1 MIALSHSFSGK
12 PRQASMAAYRQLL
25 AENHV
30 EEILQDVKQNKTLD
44 RKKELPVW
52 LPLAA
57 SFKNGTRKAEDAVP
71 SGLFFLDIDEKGLTE
86 ALWNKVREERLIQE
100 FRIVYFAES
109 AGGGTHIWAWR
120 TPGLSIEE
128 NIQRLASRLGVSY
141 DSHVT
146 DLARCCFMVSEQ
158 YVRLLDPVVFEPL
171 TEEQRQLYSASRMIA
186 QKEEDLNAL
195 AQNALVQNA
204 LVQNELVQNAL
215 VQTTPTPPNLGG
227 EEDTPAAE
235 SAPTVVMVSPPE
247 LGGARGGLNNSH
259 SCTYKDIPYSQ
270 IVQALLWKLG
280 YGDAPAEGERNT
292 ALYTMSRYLRFI
304 CDFDEQKLFAIIPH
318 WGLPEHEV
326 ISTIKSAVAS
336 VRPTDM
342 PSQMKE
348 VLSSLGAAMEVETEK
363 AEDSPIP
370 TVGNE
375 LPGILQDLADH
386 APGEFKEATLIAAMP
401 MLGTLATGIR
411 ARYNDGKINSASF
424 IVDIEA
430 PQATGKSFVD
440 DEFALLMDPIIKQDE
455 VEWQKEIAYSLA
467 KKDGQ
472 DVENPC
478 SQIRILEP
486 NIGVSAFLERALYAK
501 GKHLFTYAPEIETV
515 LKNNKGGAWTE
526 KNDLFRLAYDNKPWG
541 QHRIS
546 KDSFSGKVTLYYNMV
561 MCGTPNKCRAFFAD
575 AESGLVS
582 RVTPVVLPDMVGA
595 KMPKFKPWTKDEEER
610 VKRQCLCLMDEEGEV
625 DLPLINKAL
634 EEWDEEKR
642 QEYLQTLRYSLDVLR
657 RRAALNGFR
666 AGIIAYLLEGRQETE
681 RAIKFARWYAER
693 CLHYQLQLYGD
704 KIDAL
709 HNGPSP
715 QASKGNVRYLDA
727 LPREFTKEDLVTLRL
742 ANNESPVVKTI
753 TWRWVKEGKIEKID
767 TNLWRKIG

>member
-1 MIALSHSFSGK
+1 MISVANSFSGK

-30 EEILQDVKQNKTLD
+30 EEILQDVKQNKNLD

-52 LPLAA
+52 LPLAEC
-57 SFKNGTRKAEDAVP
+57 FNNGTRKAEDAVP

-86 ALWNKVREERLIQE
+86 QLWQKVQDENLIEE

-120 TPGLSIEE
+120 TPGISIEE
-128 NIQRLASRLGVSY
+128 DIQKLASRLGVSY

-158 YVRLLDPVVFEPL
+158 YVKLLDPVVFEASPNPL
-171 TEEQRQLYSASRMIA
+171 
-186 QKEEDLNAL
+186 QKEGANKEADLPLLLEGA
-195 AQNALVQNA
+195 
-204 LVQNELVQNAL
+204 
-215 VQTTPTPPNLGG
+215 GG
-227 EEDTPAAE
+227 G
-235 SAPTVVMVSPPE
+235 S
-247 LGGARGGLNNSH
+247 
-259 SCTYKDIPYSQ
+259 YKDIPYEN

-280 YGDAPAEGERNT
+280 YGDAPAEGERNM
-292 ALYTMSRYLRFI
+292 ALYTMSRYMRFI
-304 CDFDEQKLFAIIPH
+304 CDFDEQKLFVVLPH
-318 WGLPEHEV
+318 WGLSDHEAF
-326 ISTIKSAVAS
+326 STIKSAVGS
-336 VRPTDM
+336 TRPAGI
-342 PSQMKE
+342 PSQMNE
-348 VLSSLGAAMEVETEK
+348 VLSTLGAAIEAGTETTD
-363 AEDSPIP
+363 DSLITP
-370 TVGNE
+370 VDAE
-375 LPGILQDLADH
+375 LPGILQDLSDH
-386 APGEFKEATLIAAMP
+386 APEEFREATLMAAMP

-411 ARYNDGKINSASF
+411 AKYRDGKLNSASF

-440 DEFALLMDPIIKQDE
+440 SEFELLMDPIIKQDE

-478 SQIRILEP
+478 SQIRIIEP

-526 KNDLFRLAYDNKPWG
+526 KNDLFRLVYDNKPWG

-595 KMPKFKPWTKDEEER
+595 KMPQFKAWSQEDEEK

-625 DLPLINKAL
+625 DLPLINKAI
-634 EEWDEEKR
+634 EEWDEGKR
-642 QEYLQTLRYSLDVLR
+642 QEYLQTLRYSLDVFR

-681 RAIKFARWYAER
+681 RAIKFAIWYAER
-693 CLHYQLQLYGD
+693 CLHYQLQIYGD

-709 HNGPSP
+709 HNGTLST
-715 QASKGNVRYLDA
+715 QASKGNIRYLDA
-727 LPREFTKEDLVTLRL
+727 LPKEFTKEDLVNLRL

-753 TWRWVKEGKIEKID
+753 IYRWVKENLIVKIN
-767 TNLWRKIG
+767 TNLWQKIQ

>member
-1 MIALSHSFSGK
+1 MISVAKSFSGK
-12 PRQASMAAYRQLL
+12 PRKASMAAYRQLL

-30 EEILQDVKQNKTLD
+30 EDILQDVKQNKNLE

-57 SFKNGTRKAEDAVP
+57 CFNNGTRKAADAVP

-86 ALWNKVREERLIQE
+86 QLWQKVQDENLIEE

-120 TPGLSIEE
+120 TPGLSIEDD
-128 NIQRLASRLGVSY
+128 IQKLASRLGVSY

-158 YVRLLDPVVFEPL
+158 YVKLLNPIVFEPL
-171 TEEQRQLYSASRMIA
+171 TEEQKKLFSSPKLGEVRRG
-186 QKEEDLNAL
+186 LN
-195 AQNALVQNA
+195 
-204 LVQNELVQNAL
+204 EG
-215 VQTTPTPPNLGG
+215 TPLTEKDENGSDACSDPQPPNLGG
-227 EEDTPAAE
+227 
-235 SAPTVVMVSPPE
+235 
-247 LGGARGGLNNSH
+247 L
-259 SCTYKDIPYSQ
+259 TYKGISYNR
-270 IVQALLWKLG
+270 IVQALLWMLG

-292 ALYTMSRYLRFI
+292 ALFRITRYLRFI
-304 CDFDEQKLFAIIPH
+304 CDFDEQKLFAILPH
-318 WGLPEHEV
+318 WGLSDHEV
-326 ISTIKSAVAS
+326 ISTIKSAVGS

-342 PSQMKE
+342 PSKMKE
-348 VLSSLGAAMEVETEK
+348 MLTQLGAALESSVED
-363 AEDSPIP
+363 AEAMLVTP
-370 TVGNE
+370 VENE

-386 APGEFKEATLIAAMP
+386 APEEFKEATLMAAMP

-411 ARYNDGKINSASF
+411 ARYRDGKLNAPSF

-440 DEFALLMDPIIKQDE
+440 NEFELLMDPIIKQDE
-455 VEWQKEIAYSLA
+455 VEWQKEIEYSLA

-472 DVENPC
+472 EVDNPC
-478 SQIRILEP
+478 AQIRIIEP

-582 RVTPVVLPDMVGA
+582 RVTPVILPDMVGA
-595 KMPKFKPWTKDEEER
+595 KMPKFEAWSQEDEEK
-610 VKRQCLCLMDEEGEV
+610 VKRQCLCLMDEDGEV
-625 DLPLINKAL
+625 DLPLINKAI
-634 EEWDEEKR
+634 EEWDEGKR
-642 QEYLQTLRYSLDVLR
+642 QEYLQTLYYPIDVFR

-681 RAIKFARWYAER
+681 RAIKFALWFAER
-693 CLHYQLQLYGD
+693 CFHYQLEIYGE
-704 KIDAL
+704 KIDTLHKNAL
-709 HNGPSP
+709 SL
-715 QASKGNVRYLDA
+715 QTSKSNLHYLDA
-727 LPREFTKEDLVTLRL
+727 LPKEFTKEDLVNMRL

-753 TWRWVKEGKIEKID
+753 ICRWVKEGLIAKIG
-767 TNLWRKIG
+767 TNLWQKIQ

>member
-1 MIALSHSFSGK
+1 MANSFSGK
-12 PRQASMAAYRQLL
+12 PRKASMAAYRQLL
-25 AENHV
+25 AKNHV
-30 EEILQDVKQNKTLD
+30 EEILTDVKQNNNLD

-52 LPLAA
+52 LPLAEC
-57 SFKNGTRKAEDAVP
+57 FNNGTRKAEDAEA
-71 SGLFFLDIDEKGLTE
+71 SGLYFLDIDEKGLTD
-86 ALWNKVREERLIQE
+86 ALWKKVREENLIE
-100 FRIVYFAES
+100 AFRIVYFAES

-128 NIQRLASRLGVSY
+128 DIQILASRLGVSY

-158 YVRLLDPVVFEPL
+158 YVKLLDPIVFEPL
-171 TEEQRQLYSASRMIA
+171 TEEQKKLYA
-186 QKEEDLNAL
+186 QPVVAKVAQTSVNEECSMVN
-195 AQNALVQNA
+195 
-204 LVQNELVQNAL
+204 
-215 VQTTPTPPNLGG
+215 G
-227 EEDTPAAE
+227 EC
-235 SAPTVVMVSPPE
+235 SM
-247 LGGARGGLNNSH
+247 
-259 SCTYKDIPYSQ
+259 TYKGIAYEK
-270 IVQALLWKLG
+270 IVQSLLWKLG
-280 YGDAPAEGERNT
+280 YGDAPAEGERNM

-304 CDFDEQKLFAIIPH
+304 CDFNEQKLFQILPH
-318 WGLPEHEV
+318 WGLSDHEV
-326 ISTIKSAVAS
+326 LSTIKSAVGS
-336 VRPTDM
+336 TRPSEM

-348 VLSSLGAAMEVETEK
+348 VLASLGAAQETSSESVDDAIVTPVE
-363 AEDSPIP
+363 
-370 TVGNE
+370 NE
-375 LPGILQDLADH
+375 LPDLLQDLSDH
-386 APGEFKEATLIAAMP
+386 APEEFKEATLIAAMP

-411 ARYNDGKINSASF
+411 AKYRDGKLNSPSF

-440 DEFALLMDPIIKQDE
+440 NEFELLMDPIIKQDE

-467 KKDGQ
+467 KKNGEE
-472 DVENPC
+472 VENPC

-595 KMPKFKPWTKDEEER
+595 KMPKFKVWTKDEEEK
-610 VKRQCLCLMDEEGEV
+610 VKRMCLCLMDEEGEV
-625 DLPLINKAL
+625 ELPLINKAI
-634 EEWDEEKR
+634 EDWDEGKR

-666 AGIIAYLLEGRQETE
+666 AGIIAYLLEGHKETE
-681 RAIKFARWYAER
+681 RAIKFALWYAER
-693 CLHYQLQLYGD
+693 CLHYQLQIYGD

-709 HNGPSP
+709 HNGTLSI
-715 QASKGNVRYLDA
+715 QASKGNIRYLDA
-727 LPREFTKEDLVTLRL
+727 LPKEFTKEDFVNLRL
-742 ANNESPVVKTI
+742 GNGESPVVKTI
-753 TWRWVKEGKIEKID
+753 IYRWVKEGKIKKTD
-767 TNLWRKIG
+767 TNLWQKC

>member
-1 MIALSHSFSGK
+1 MVCISNSFSGK

-30 EEILQDVKQNKTLD
+30 EEILKDVKQNKNLD

-52 LPLAA
+52 LPLAEC
-57 SFKNGTRKAEDAVP
+57 FTNGVRKAEDAVA
-71 SGLFFLDIDEKGLTE
+71 SGLYFLDIDEKGLTE
-86 ALWNKVREERLIQE
+86 TLWNKVREENLIEE

-128 NIQRLASRLGVSY
+128 DIQKLASRLGVSY

-158 YVRLLDPVVFEPL
+158 YVKLLDPVVFEPL
-171 TEEQRQLYSASRMIA
+171 TEEQKNFYA
-186 QKEEDLNAL
+186 QPIINKVEPTEELSTLN
-195 AQNALVQNA
+195 
-204 LVQNELVQNAL
+204 
-215 VQTTPTPPNLGG
+215 
-227 EEDTPAAE
+227 
-235 SAPTVVMVSPPE
+235 SP
-247 LGGARGGLNNSH
+247 LST
-259 SCTYKDIPYSQ
+259 SYKGIPYEK

-304 CDFDEQKLFAIIPH
+304 CDFDEQKLFAILPH
-318 WGLPEHEV
+318 WGLSDHEV
-326 ISTIKSAVAS
+326 LSTIKSAVSS

-348 VLSSLGAAMEVETEK
+348 VLSSLGAAQEASAESVDESLVTPVE
-363 AEDSPIP
+363 D
-370 TVGNE
+370 E
-375 LPGILQDLADH
+375 LPGILQDLSDH
-386 APGEFKEATLIAAMP
+386 APEEFKEATLIAAMP

-411 ARYNDGKINSASF
+411 ARYRDGKMNSASF

-440 DEFALLMDPIIKQDE
+440 NEFELLMDPIIKQDE

-467 KKDGQ
+467 KKNGE

-478 SQIRILEP
+478 SQIRIIEP

-595 KMPKFKPWTKDEEER
+595 KMPQFKVWTKDEEEK

-625 DLPLINKAL
+625 DLPLINKAI
-634 EEWDEEKR
+634 EEWDESKR

-681 RAIKFARWYAER
+681 RAIKFALWYAER
-693 CLHYQLQLYGD
+693 CLYYQLQIYGD

-709 HNGPSP
+709 NNKLSP
-715 QASKGNVRYLDA
+715 QASKGNIRYLDA
-727 LPREFTKEDLVTLRL
+727 LPKEFTKEDLVSLRL
-742 ANNESPVVKTI
+742 SNNESPVVKTI
-753 TWRWVKEGKIEKID
+753 IYRWVKEGKTEKIG
-767 TNLWRKIG
+767 TNLWRKIS

>member
-1 MIALSHSFSGK
+1 MIQLASSFSGK
-12 PRQASMAAYRQLL
+12 PRKASMAAYRQLL

-30 EEILQDVKQNKTLD
+30 EEILQDVKQNNNLD

-57 SFKNGTRKAEDAVP
+57 SFNNGTRKAEDAVP

-86 ALWNKVREERLIQE
+86 LLWQKVQDENLIAE

-120 TPGLSIEE
+120 TPGSTIEE
-128 NIQRLASRLGVSY
+128 DIQRLASRLGVSY

-158 YVRLLDPVVFEPL
+158 YVKLLDPSIFEPL
-171 TEEQRQLYSASRMIA
+171 TEEQKASYSSPKLGEARRGLRSSCARLLPEGR
-186 QKEEDLNAL
+186 K
-195 AQNALVQNA
+195 
-204 LVQNELVQNAL
+204 NEGISTS
-215 VQTTPTPPNLGG
+215 VQTTPPCGTPPNSGG
-227 EEDTPAAE
+227 EK
-235 SAPTVVMVSPPE
+235 V
-247 LGGARGGLNNSH
+247 
-259 SCTYKDIPYSQ
+259 TYKGIPYSN
-270 IVQALLWKLG
+270 IVQALLFKLG
-280 YGDAPAEGERNT
+280 YGDEPAEGERNM
-292 ALYTMSRYLRFI
+292 ALYTMSRYMRFI
-304 CDFDEQKLFAIIPH
+304 CDFDEQRLFAILPH
-318 WGLPEHEV
+318 WGLSDHEV
-326 ISTIKSAVAS
+326 QSTIKSAVGS
-336 VRPTDM
+336 VRPAGI
-342 PSQMKE
+342 PSMMNE
-348 VLSSLGAAMEVETEK
+348 VLSSLGAAIEAGTETVDDSLVTPVE
-363 AEDSPIP
+363 A
-370 TVGNE
+370 E
-375 LPGILQDLADH
+375 LPGILQDLSDH
-386 APGEFKEATLIAAMP
+386 APEEFREATLIAAMP

-411 ARYNDGKINSASF
+411 AKYRDGKMNSPSF

-440 DEFALLMDPIIKQDE
+440 NEFELLMDPIIKQDE

-472 DVENPC
+472 EVENPC
-478 SQIRILEP
+478 SQIRIIEP

-561 MCGTPNKCRAFFAD
+561 MCGTPNKCRAFFSD

-595 KMPKFKPWTKDEEER
+595 KMPEFKPWSQEDEEK

-625 DLPLINKAL
+625 DLPIINKAI
-634 EEWDEEKR
+634 EEWDEGKR
-642 QEYLQTLRYSLDVLR
+642 QEYLQTLRYSLDVFR

-681 RAIKFARWYAER
+681 RAIRFALWYAER
-693 CLHYQLQLYGD
+693 CLHYQLQIFGD
-704 KIDAL
+704 KLDAL
-709 HNGPSP
+709 HNGTLSTTAPKS
-715 QASKGNVRYLDA
+715 NIRYLDA
-727 LPREFTKEDLVTLRL
+727 LPKEFTKEDLVNLRL

-753 TWRWVKEGKIEKID
+753 ICRWVKEGLIVK
-767 TNLWRKIG
+767 TAANLWQKVQ

>member
-1 MIALSHSFSGK
+1 MIQLSNSYSGK
-12 PRQASMAAYRQLL
+12 PRKASMAAYRQLL

-30 EEILQDVKQNKTLD
+30 EEILQDVKQNKNLN

-57 SFKNGTRKAEDAVP
+57 SFNNGTRKAEDAVP
-71 SGLFFLDIDEKGLTE
+71 SGLYFLDIDEKGLTE
-86 ALWNKVREERLIQE
+86 QLWKKVHDENLIE
-100 FRIVYFAES
+100 AFRIVYFAES

-128 NIQRLASRLGVSY
+128 DIQRLASRLGVGY

-158 YVRLLDPVVFEPL
+158 YVKLLDTSVFE
-171 TEEQRQLYSASRMIA
+171 ASPSQADDM
-186 QKEEDLNAL
+186 D
-195 AQNALVQNA
+195 
-204 LVQNELVQNAL
+204 
-215 VQTTPTPPNLGG
+215 
-227 EEDTPAAE
+227 AE
-235 SAPTVVMVSPPE
+235 SSVSISTSPLSE
-247 LGGARGGLNNSH
+247 GLGEAFSGTFHG
-259 SCTYKDIPYSQ
+259 IPYEK
-270 IVQALLWKLG
+270 IVQAMLWKLG

-292 ALYTMSRYLRFI
+292 ALYTLSRYLRFI
-304 CDFDEQKLFAIIPH
+304 CDFDEQKLFAILPH
-318 WGLPEHEV
+318 WGLSDHEV
-326 ISTIKSAVAS
+326 LSTIKSAVGS
-336 VRPTDM
+336 VRPAGI
-342 PSQMKE
+342 PSQMQE
-348 VLSSLGAAMEVETEK
+348 VLTSLGAALKVEVEK
-363 AEDSPIP
+363 AEESIIAPVDDA
-370 TVGNE
+370 
-375 LPGILQDLADH
+375 LPGILQDLAEH
-386 APGEFKEATLIAAMP
+386 APEEFKEATLIAAMP

-411 ARYNDGKINSASF
+411 AKYRDGKMNSASF

-440 DEFALLMDPIIKQDE
+440 SEFELLMDPIIKQDE
-455 VEWQKEIAYSLA
+455 VEWQKEMAYSLA
-467 KKDGQ
+467 KKNGEEAQ
-472 DVENPC
+472 NPC
-478 SQIRILEP
+478 SQIRIIEP

-515 LKNNKGGAWTE
+515 QKNNRGGAWTE

-595 KMPKFKPWTKDEEER
+595 RMPEFKAWTKDEEER

-625 DLPLINKAL
+625 SLPLINKAIA
-634 EEWDEEKR
+634 EWDESKR

-681 RAIKFARWYAER
+681 RAIKFALWYAER
-693 CLHYQLQLYGD
+693 CLHYQLQIYGD

-709 HNGPSP
+709 HNGTLSP
-715 QASKGNVRYLDA
+715 QASKGNMRYLDA
-727 LPREFTKEDLVTLRL
+727 LPKEFTKEDLVNLRL

-753 TWRWVKEGKIEKID
+753 IYRWMKEGLIVKID
-767 TNLWRKIG
+767 TNLWQKIQS

>member
-1 MIALSHSFSGK
+1 MVCISNSFSGK

-30 EEILQDVKQNKTLD
+30 EEILTDVKQNNNLD
-44 RKKELPVW
+44 RKKSLPVW
-52 LPLAA
+52 LPLAEC
-57 SFKNGTRKAEDAVP
+57 FINGTRKAEDAQP
-71 SGLFFLDIDEKGLTE
+71 SGLYFLDIDEKGLTE
-86 ALWNKVREERLIQE
+86 QLWNKVREENLIAE

-128 NIQRLASRLGVSY
+128 DIQKLASRLGVSY

-158 YVRLLDPVVFEPL
+158 YVKLLDPIVFEPL
-171 TEEQRQLYSASRMIA
+171 TEEQHELYG
-186 QKEEDLNAL
+186 
-195 AQNALVQNA
+195 V
-204 LVQNELVQNAL
+204 
-215 VQTTPTPPNLGG
+215 PTPIINKV
-227 EEDTPAAE
+227 EETE
-235 SAPTVVMVSPPE
+235 VETTHLSPLTSNPSP
-247 LGGARGGLNNSH
+247 LN
-259 SCTYKDIPYSQ
+259 YKGIPYEK

-304 CDFDEQKLFAIIPH
+304 CDFDEQKLFQILPH
-318 WGLPEHEV
+318 WGLSDHEV
-326 ISTIKSAVAS
+326 MSTIKSAVSS

-348 VLSSLGAAMEVETEK
+348 VLASLGAAMEV
-363 AEDSPIP
+363 ASEDADESFAAP
-370 TVGNE
+370 VNNE
-375 LPGILQDLADH
+375 LPGILQDLSDH
-386 APGEFKEATLIAAMP
+386 APEEFKEATLMAAMP

-411 ARYNDGKINSASF
+411 AKYRDGVLNSASF

-440 DEFALLMDPIIKQDE
+440 KEFELLMDPIIKQDE

-478 SQIRILEP
+478 SNIRIIEP

-546 KDSFSGKVTLYYNMV
+546 KDSFSGKINLFYNMV
-561 MCGTPNKCRAFFAD
+561 ICGTPNKCRAFFAD

-582 RVTPVVLPDMVGA
+582 RVTPVLLPDMVGA
-595 KMPKFKPWTKDEEER
+595 KMPQFKVWTKEDEEK

-625 DLPLINKAL
+625 DLPLINQAI
-634 EEWDEEKR
+634 EEWDESKR

-657 RRAALNGFR
+657 RRSALNGFR
-666 AGIIAYLLEGRQETE
+666 AGIIAYLLEGHQETE
-681 RAIKFARWYAER
+681 RAIKFALWYAER
-693 CLHYQLQLYGD
+693 CLHYQLQIYGD

-709 HNGPSP
+709 RNAQLSP
-715 QASKGNVRYLDA
+715 QASKGNIRYLDL
-727 LPREFTKEDLVTLRL
+727 LPKEFTKEDLVSLRL

-753 TWRWVKEGKIEKID
+753 ICRWVKEGLIEKIG
-767 TNLWRKIG
+767 TNLWRKI

>member
-1 MIALSHSFSGK
+1 MANSFSGK
-12 PRQASMAAYRQLL
+12 PRKASMAAYRQLL
-25 AENHV
+25 AKNHV
-30 EEILQDVKQNKTLD
+30 EEILTDVKQNNNLD

-52 LPLAA
+52 LPLAEC
-57 SFKNGTRKAEDAVP
+57 FNNGTRKAEDAEA
-71 SGLFFLDIDEKGLTE
+71 SGLYFLDIDEKGLTD
-86 ALWNKVREERLIQE
+86 ALWKKVREENLIE
-100 FRIVYFAES
+100 AFRIVYFAES

-128 NIQRLASRLGVSY
+128 DIQKLASRLGVSY

-158 YVRLLDPVVFEPL
+158 YVKLLDPIVFEPL
-171 TEEQRQLYSASRMIA
+171 TEEQKKLYA
-186 QKEEDLNAL
+186 QPVVAKVAQTSVNEECSMVN
-195 AQNALVQNA
+195 
-204 LVQNELVQNAL
+204 
-215 VQTTPTPPNLGG
+215 G
-227 EEDTPAAE
+227 EC
-235 SAPTVVMVSPPE
+235 SM
-247 LGGARGGLNNSH
+247 
-259 SCTYKDIPYSQ
+259 TYKGIAYEK
-270 IVQALLWKLG
+270 IVQSLLWKLG
-280 YGDAPAEGERNT
+280 YGDAPAEGERNM

-304 CDFDEQKLFAIIPH
+304 CDFNEQKLFQILPH
-318 WGLPEHEV
+318 WGLSDHEV
-326 ISTIKSAVAS
+326 LSTIKSAVGS
-336 VRPTDM
+336 TRPSEM

-348 VLSSLGAAMEVETEK
+348 VLASLGAAQETSSESVDDAIVTPVE
-363 AEDSPIP
+363 
-370 TVGNE
+370 NE
-375 LPGILQDLADH
+375 LPDLLQDLSDH
-386 APGEFKEATLIAAMP
+386 APEEFKEATLIAAMP

-411 ARYNDGKINSASF
+411 AKYRDGKLNSPSF

-440 DEFALLMDPIIKQDE
+440 NEFELLMDPIIKQDE

-467 KKDGQ
+467 KKNGEE
-472 DVENPC
+472 VENPC

-595 KMPKFKPWTKDEEER
+595 KMPKFKMWTKDEEEK
-610 VKRQCLCLMDEEGEV
+610 VKRMCLCLMDEEGEV
-625 DLPLINKAL
+625 ELPLINKAI
-634 EEWDEEKR
+634 EDWDEGKR
-642 QEYLQTLRYSLDVLR
+642 QEDLQTLRYSLDVLR

-666 AGIIAYLLEGRQETE
+666 AGIIAYLLEGHKETE
-681 RAIKFARWYAER
+681 RAIKFALWYAER
-693 CLHYQLQLYGD
+693 CLHYQLQIYGD

-709 HNGPSP
+709 HNGTLSI
-715 QASKGNVRYLDA
+715 QASKGNIRYLDA
-727 LPREFTKEDLVTLRL
+727 LPKEFTKEDFVNLRL
-742 ANNESPVVKTI
+742 GNGESPVVKTI
-753 TWRWVKEGKIEKID
+753 IYRWVKEGKIKKTD
-767 TNLWRKIG
+767 TNLWQKC

>member
-1 MIALSHSFSGK
+1 MVCISNSFSGK

-30 EEILQDVKQNKTLD
+30 EEILKDVKQNKNLD
-44 RKKELPVW
+44 RKKDLPVW
-52 LPLAA
+52 LPLAEC
-57 SFKNGTRKAEDAVP
+57 FTNGVRKAEDAVA
-71 SGLFFLDIDEKGLTE
+71 SGLYFLDIDEKGLTE
-86 ALWNKVREERLIQE
+86 ALWNKVREENLIEE

-120 TPGLSIEE
+120 TPGISIEE
-128 NIQRLASRLGVSY
+128 DIQKLASRLGVSY

-158 YVRLLDPVVFEPL
+158 YVKLLDPVVFEPL
-171 TEEQRQLYSASRMIA
+171 TEEQKNFYA
-186 QKEEDLNAL
+186 QPIINKVEPTEELSTLN
-195 AQNALVQNA
+195 
-204 LVQNELVQNAL
+204 
-215 VQTTPTPPNLGG
+215 
-227 EEDTPAAE
+227 
-235 SAPTVVMVSPPE
+235 SP
-247 LGGARGGLNNSH
+247 LST
-259 SCTYKDIPYSQ
+259 SYKGIPYEK

-304 CDFDEQKLFAIIPH
+304 CDFDEQKLFAILPH
-318 WGLPEHEV
+318 WGLSDHEV
-326 ISTIKSAVAS
+326 LSTIKSAVSS

-348 VLSSLGAAMEVETEK
+348 VLSSLGAAQEASAESVDESLVTPVE
-363 AEDSPIP
+363 D
-370 TVGNE
+370 E
-375 LPGILQDLADH
+375 LPGILQDLSDH
-386 APGEFKEATLIAAMP
+386 APEEFKEATLIAAMP

-411 ARYNDGKINSASF
+411 ARYRDGKMNSASF

-440 DEFALLMDPIIKQDE
+440 NEFELLMDPIIKQDE

-467 KKDGQ
+467 KKNGE

-478 SQIRILEP
+478 SQIRIIEP

-595 KMPKFKPWTKDEEER
+595 KMPQFKVWTKDEEEK

-625 DLPLINKAL
+625 DLPLINKAI
-634 EEWDEEKR
+634 EEWDESKR

-681 RAIKFARWYAER
+681 RAIKFALWYAER
-693 CLHYQLQLYGD
+693 CLYYQLQIYGD

-709 HNGPSP
+709 NNKLSP
-715 QASKGNVRYLDA
+715 QASKGNIRYLDA
-727 LPREFTKEDLVTLRL
+727 LPKEFTKEDLVSLRL
-742 ANNESPVVKTI
+742 SNNESPVVKTI
-753 TWRWVKEGKIEKID
+753 IYRWVKEGKTEKIG
-767 TNLWRKIG
+767 TNLWRKIS

>member
-1 MIALSHSFSGK
+1 MICTANNFSGK
-12 PRQASMAAYRQLL
+12 PRKASMAAYRQLL

-30 EEILQDVKQNKTLD
+30 EEILTDVKQNKNLD

-52 LPLAA
+52 LPLAQ
-57 SFKNGTRKAEDAVP
+57 SFNNGTRKAEDAVP
-71 SGLFFLDIDEKGLTE
+71 SGLYFLDIDEKGLTE
-86 ALWNKVREERLIQE
+86 QLWQKVQDENLIEE

-128 NIQRLASRLGVSY
+128 NIQKLASRLGVSY

-158 YVRLLDPVVFEPL
+158 YVKLLDPVVFEPL
-171 TEEQRQLYSASRMIA
+171 TEEQKEMYASDDSSRTTNSD
-186 QKEEDLNAL
+186 E
-195 AQNALVQNA
+195 QNCSMFNVECSMN
-204 LVQNELVQNAL
+204 
-215 VQTTPTPPNLGG
+215 
-227 EEDTPAAE
+227 
-235 SAPTVVMVSPPE
+235 
-247 LGGARGGLNNSH
+247 
-259 SCTYKDIPYSQ
+259 YKGIPYEK
-270 IVQALLWKLG
+270 IVQSMLWKLG
-280 YGDAPAEGERNT
+280 YGDAPAEGERNM
-292 ALYTMSRYLRFI
+292 ALYTMCRYLRFI
-304 CDFDEQKLFAIIPH
+304 CDFDEQKLFAILPH
-318 WGLPEHEV
+318 WGLSDHEV
-326 ISTIKSAVAS
+326 MSTIKSAVGS
-336 VRPTDM
+336 TRPAGI
-342 PSQMKE
+342 PSQMNE
-348 VLSSLGAAMEVETEK
+348 VLSMLGAATEAGSETADDSLVVPVEK
-363 AEDSPIP
+363 
-370 TVGNE
+370 E
-375 LPGILQDLADH
+375 LPGILQDLSDH
-386 APGEFKEATLIAAMP
+386 APEEFKEATLIAAMP

-411 ARYNDGKINSASF
+411 AKYRDGKLNSPSF

-440 DEFALLMDPIIKQDE
+440 NEFELLMDPIIKQDE
-455 VEWQKEIAYSLA
+455 VEWQKEIEYSLA

-472 DVENPC
+472 EVENPC

-582 RVTPVVLPDMVGA
+582 RVTPVILPDMVGA
-595 KMPKFKPWTKDEEER
+595 KMPQFKAWSQDEIEK

-625 DLPLINKAL
+625 SLPLINKAI
-634 EEWDEEKR
+634 EEWDESKR
-642 QEYLQTLRYSLDVLR
+642 QEYLQTLRYSIDVFR

-681 RAIKFARWYAER
+681 RAIKFAVWYAER
-693 CLHYQLQLYGD
+693 CFQYQLQIYGN
-704 KIDAL
+704 KVDAL
-709 HNGPSP
+709 HDGALSP
-715 QASKGNVRYLDA
+715 QASKGNIRYLDL
-727 LPREFTKEDLVTLRL
+727 LPKEFTKEDLVNLRL
-742 ANNESPVVKTI
+742 ANHESPVVKTI
-753 TWRWVKEGKIEKID
+753 IYRWVKEDLIKKID
-767 TNLWRKIG
+767 SNLWRRDLPLTIAKPGCFVASGIYFFR

>member
-1 MIALSHSFSGK
+1 MILLASSFSGK

-30 EEILQDVKQNKTLD
+30 EEILTDVKQNKNLD

-52 LPLAA
+52 LPLAEC
-57 SFKNGTRKAEDAVP
+57 FTNGVRKAEDAQP
-71 SGLFFLDIDEKGLTE
+71 SGLYFLDIDEKGLTE
-86 ALWNKVREERLIQE
+86 QLWNKVREENLIEE

-128 NIQRLASRLGVSY
+128 DIQKLASRLGVSY

-158 YVRLLDPVVFEPL
+158 YVKLMDPIIFEPL
-171 TEEQRQLYSASRMIA
+171 TEEQKMDYTASHSP
-186 QKEEDLNAL
+186 
-195 AQNALVQNA
+195 
-204 LVQNELVQNAL
+204 
-215 VQTTPTPPNLGG
+215 VQTTPAPPNSGG
-227 EEDTPAAE
+227 EMVT
-235 SAPTVVMVSPPE
+235 TVGDDSVAGVISSPPE
-247 LGGARGGLNNSH
+247 LGGVRGGLN
-259 SCTYKDIPYSQ
+259 YKGIAYDK

-304 CDFDEQKLFAIIPH
+304 CDFDEQKLFAILPH
-318 WGLPEHEV
+318 WGLSDHEV
-326 ISTIKSAVAS
+326 LSTIKSAVSS

-348 VLSSLGAAMEVETEK
+348 VLASLGAALEVASENDDESLVTPV
-363 AEDSPIP
+363 DQ
-370 TVGNE
+370 E
-375 LPGILQDLADH
+375 LPGILQDLSDH
-386 APGEFKEATLIAAMP
+386 APEEFKEATLIAAMP

-411 ARYNDGKINSASF
+411 AKYRDGKMNSASF

-440 DEFALLMDPIIKQDE
+440 NEYELLMDPIIKQDE

-478 SQIRILEP
+478 SQIRIIEP

-595 KMPKFKPWTKDEEER
+595 KMPQFKVWTKEDEEK

-625 DLPLINKAL
+625 DLPLINKAI
-634 EEWDEEKR
+634 EEWDEAKR

-666 AGIIAYLLEGRQETE
+666 AGIIAYLLEGRKETE
-681 RAIKFARWYAER
+681 RAIQFALWYAER

-709 HNGPSP
+709 NNKLSP
-715 QASKGNVRYLDA
+715 QAAKGNIRYLDA
-727 LPREFTKEDLVTLRL
+727 LPKEFTKEDLVTLRL
-742 ANNESPVVKTI
+742 SNNESPVVKTI
-753 TWRWVKEGKIEKID
+753 ICRWVKEELIAKIG
-767 TNLWRKIG
+767 TNLWQKIC

>member
-1 MIALSHSFSGK
+1 
-12 PRQASMAAYRQLL
+12 MAAYRQLL

-30 EEILQDVKQNKTLD
+30 EEILQDVKQNNNLS

-57 SFKNGTRKAEDAVP
+57 CFSNGVRKAEDAQP

-86 ALWNKVREERLIQE
+86 TLWKKVQDENLIEE

-109 AGGGTHIWAWR
+109 AGGGTHIWAQR
-120 TPGLSIEE
+120 SPDSTIEE
-128 NIQRLASRLGVSY
+128 DIQRLASRLGVGY

-158 YVRLLDPVVFEPL
+158 YVKFLDETIFE
-171 TEEQRQLYSASRMIA
+171 ASPSPS
-186 QKEEDLNAL
+186 EGGDVWLP
-195 AQNALVQNA
+195 
-204 LVQNELVQNAL
+204 NEAVNDADDMD
-215 VQTTPTPPNLGG
+215 V
-227 EEDTPAAE
+227 E
-235 SAPTVVMVSPPE
+235 SSVSISTSPPSE
-247 LGGARGGLNNSH
+247 GLGEAFSGTFHG
-259 SCTYKDIPYSQ
+259 IPYEK
-270 IVQALLWKLG
+270 IVKALLWKLG
-280 YGDAPAEGERNT
+280 YGDAPAEGERNM

-304 CDFDEQKLFAIIPH
+304 CDFDEQKLFAILPH
-318 WGLPEHEV
+318 WGLSDHEV
-326 ISTIKSAVAS
+326 MSTIKSAVGS
-336 VRPTDM
+336 VRPAGI
-342 PSQMKE
+342 PSQMQE
-348 VLSSLGAAMEVETEK
+348 VLASLGAAMEAEAEK
-363 AEDSPIP
+363 AEEPMFAPVD
-370 TVGNE
+370 E
-375 LPGILQDLADH
+375 KLPGILQDLADH
-386 APGEFKEATLIAAMP
+386 APEEFREATLMAAMP

-411 ARYNDGKINSASF
+411 AKYRDGKMNSASF

-440 DEFALLMDPIIKQDE
+440 NEFELLMDPIIKQDE
-455 VEWQKEIAYSLA
+455 VEWQKEMAYSLA
-467 KKDGQ
+467 KKNGQ
-472 DVENPC
+472 EVENPC
-478 SQIRILEP
+478 SCIRIIEP

-595 KMPKFKPWTKDEEER
+595 RMPEFKAWTKDEEEK

-625 DLPLINKAL
+625 DLPLINKAI
-634 EEWDEEKR
+634 EEWDEGKR

-681 RAIKFARWYAER
+681 RAIKFALWFAER
-693 CLHYQLQLYGD
+693 CLYYQLQIYGD

-709 HNGPSP
+709 YNGSLSMK
-715 QASKGNVRYLDA
+715 AAKGNIRYLDT
-727 LPREFTKEDLVTLRL
+727 LPLEFAKEDLVGIRL
-742 ANNESPVVKTI
+742 ANGESPVVKTI
-753 TWRWVKEGKIEKID
+753 ICRWVKEGKIEK
-767 TNLWRKIG
+767 TGPNLWKKVG

>member
-1 MIALSHSFSGK
+1 
-12 PRQASMAAYRQLL
+12 MAAYRQLL

-30 EEILQDVKQNKTLD
+30 EEILADVKQNKNLD

-57 SFKNGTRKAEDAVP
+57 CFKNGTRKAEDAVP
-71 SGLFFLDIDEKGLTE
+71 SGLYFLDIDEKGLTE
-86 ALWNKVREERLIQE
+86 DLWTKVWEENLIE
-100 FRIVYFAES
+100 AFRIVYFAES

-120 TPGLSIEE
+120 TPGLTIEE
-128 NIQRLASRLGVSY
+128 DIQKLASRLGVSY

-158 YVRLLDPVVFEPL
+158 YVKLLDPVVFEASPNPL
-171 TEEQRQLYSASRMIA
+171 QIDGATKTDD
-186 QKEEDLNAL
+186 QKLPLPLERA
-195 AQNALVQNA
+195 
-204 LVQNELVQNAL
+204 
-215 VQTTPTPPNLGG
+215 G
-227 EEDTPAAE
+227 EEA
-235 SAPTVVMVSPPE
+235 S
-247 LGGARGGLNNSH
+247 
-259 SCTYKDIPYSQ
+259 YKGIAYEK

-304 CDFDEQKLFAIIPH
+304 CDFDEQKLFQILPH
-318 WGLPEHEV
+318 WGLSDHEV
-326 ISTIKSAVAS
+326 LSTIKSAVSS

-348 VLSSLGAAMEVETEK
+348 VLSSLGAAQESGIEEADESTITPV
-363 AEDSPIP
+363 D
-370 TVGNE
+370 NE
-375 LPGILQDLADH
+375 LPGFLQDLSDH
-386 APGEFKEATLIAAMP
+386 APEEFKEATLIAAMP

-411 ARYNDGKINSASF
+411 AKYRDGKLNSPSF

-440 DEFALLMDPIIKQDE
+440 SEFELLMDPIIKQDE

-467 KKDGQ
+467 KKNGEE
-472 DVENPC
+472 VENPC
-478 SQIRILEP
+478 SQIRIIEP

-595 KMPKFKPWTKDEEER
+595 KMPHFKAWSKDEEEK

-625 DLPLINKAL
+625 ELPLINQAI
-634 EEWDEEKR
+634 EEWDEGKR

-666 AGIIAYLLEGRQETE
+666 AGIIAYLLEGRKETE
-681 RAIKFARWYAER
+681 RAIKFAVWYAER
-693 CLHYQLQLYGD
+693 CLHYQLLIYGD

-709 HNGPSP
+709 HNNTLSP
-715 QASKGNVRYLDA
+715 QASKGNIRYLDA
-727 LPREFTKEDLVTLRL
+727 LPKEFTKENLVNMRL

-753 TWRWVKEGKIEKID
+753 IHRWVKEAKIEKIG
-767 TNLWRKIG
+767 TNLWQKCC

>member
-1 MIALSHSFSGK
+1 
-12 PRQASMAAYRQLL
+12 MAAYRQLL

-30 EEILQDVKQNKTLD
+30 EEILQDVKQNNNLD

-52 LPLAA
+52 LPLAEC
-57 SFKNGTRKAEDAVP
+57 FTGGTRKAENAQP

-86 ALWNKVREERLIQE
+86 ELWGKVWEQNLIEE

-120 TPGLSIEE
+120 TPGSSIEDD
-128 NIQRLASRLGVSY
+128 IQKLASRLGVNY

-158 YVRLLDPVVFEPL
+158 YVKLIDPAIFEPL
-171 TEEQRQLYSASRMIA
+171 TEEQKKLYEVDAEVSTEPTQETSNLQPQTSMSYKGIA
-186 QKEEDLNAL
+186 YEK
-195 AQNALVQNA
+195 
-204 LVQNELVQNAL
+204 
-215 VQTTPTPPNLGG
+215 
-227 EEDTPAAE
+227 
-235 SAPTVVMVSPPE
+235 
-247 LGGARGGLNNSH
+247 
-259 SCTYKDIPYSQ
+259 

-292 ALYTMSRYLRFI
+292 ALYTMTRYMRFI
-304 CDFDEQKLFAIIPH
+304 CDFDEQKLFQILPH
-318 WGLPEHEV
+318 WGLADHEV
-326 ISTIKSAVAS
+326 MSTIKSAVGS
-336 VRPTDM
+336 TRPSDI
-342 PSQMKE
+342 PSQMRE
-348 VLSSLGAAMEVETEK
+348 VLSFLGASMESGD
-363 AEDSPIP
+363 EDSDESLCAP
-370 TVGNE
+370 VEKE

-386 APGEFKEATLIAAMP
+386 SPEEFKEATLMAAMP
-401 MLGTLATGIR
+401 MLGTLATSIR
-411 ARYNDGKINSASF
+411 AKYRDGKLNSPSF

-440 DEFALLMDPIIKQDE
+440 NEFELLMDPIIKQDE
-455 VEWQKEIAYSLA
+455 VEWQKEIEYSLA

-472 DVENPC
+472 EVENPC
-478 SQIRILEP
+478 SQIRIIEP

-582 RVTPVVLPDMVGA
+582 RVTPVLLPDMTGA
-595 KMPKFKPWTKDEEER
+595 KMPEFKPWTKDEEEK

-625 DLPLINKAL
+625 ELPLINKAI
-634 EEWDEEKR
+634 EEWDESKR

-666 AGIIAYLLEGRQETE
+666 AGIIAYLLEGRKETD
-681 RAIKFARWYAER
+681 RAIKFALWYAER
-693 CLHYQLQLYGD
+693 CLHYQLQIYGD

-709 HNGPSP
+709 HNGAISP
-715 QASKGNVRYLDA
+715 QASKGNIRYLDA
-727 LPREFTKEDLVTLRL
+727 LPKEFTKEDLVNLRL
-742 ANNESPVVKTI
+742 ANNESAVVKTI
-753 TWRWVKEGKIEKID
+753 IYRWGKEEKVKKIGP
-767 TNLWRKIG
+767 NLWQKLPS

>member
-1 MIALSHSFSGK
+1 MHHQGKISHFEGAKPLPTFAIAMIMMASSFSSK

-30 EEILQDVKQNKTLD
+30 EEILQDVKQNKNLD

-57 SFKNGTRKAEDAVP
+57 GFNNGTRKAEDAVP
-71 SGLFFLDIDEKGLTE
+71 SGLFFLDIDEKGLTDQLWQKVQDENLIE
-86 ALWNKVREERLIQE
+86 A

-128 NIQRLASRLGVSY
+128 DIQKLSSRLGVSY

-158 YVRLLDPVVFEPL
+158 YVKLLDPVVFEENSGEWR
-171 TEEQRQLYSASRMIA
+171 EESGKKIDA
-186 QKEEDLNAL
+186 
-195 AQNALVQNA
+195 
-204 LVQNELVQNAL
+204 
-215 VQTTPTPPNLGG
+215 PTPASDL
-227 EEDTPAAE
+227 
-235 SAPTVVMVSPPE
+235 SAVSST
-247 LGGARGGLNNSH
+247 LDYKGI
-259 SCTYKDIPYSQ
+259 TYEK
-270 IVQALLWKLG
+270 IVQSLLWKLG
-280 YGDAPAEGERNT
+280 YGDAPVEGERNM

-304 CDFDEQKLFAIIPH
+304 CDFDEQKLFSILPH
-318 WGLPEHEV
+318 WGLSDHEV
-326 ISTIKSAVAS
+326 LATIKSAVS
-336 VRPTDM
+336 STRPAEM

-348 VLSSLGAAMEVETEK
+348 VLSMLGATIEVETEPEEESLI
-363 AEDSPIP
+363 API
-370 TVGNE
+370 NEE
-375 LPGILQDLADH
+375 LPAILQELADH
-386 APGEFKEATLIAAMP
+386 APEEFKEATLIAAMP

-411 ARYNDGKINSASF
+411 AKYRDGKLNSPSF

-440 DEFALLMDPIIKQDE
+440 AEFELLMDPIIKQDE
-455 VEWQKEIAYSLA
+455 VEWQKEMAYSLA
-467 KKDGQ
+467 KKNGEE
-472 DVENPC
+472 VENPC
-478 SQIRILEP
+478 AAIRIIEP

-515 LKNNKGGAWTE
+515 QKNNKGGAWTE

-546 KDSFSGKVTLYYNMV
+546 KDSFSGKVTLFYNMV

-582 RVTPVVLPDMVGA
+582 RVTPVILPDMVGA
-595 KMPKFKPWTKDEEER
+595 KMPQFKVWTKEEEEN

-625 DLPLINKAL
+625 DLPLINQAI
-634 EEWDEEKR
+634 EAWDEEKR
-642 QEYLQTLRYSLDVLR
+642 QEYLQTL
-657 RRAALNGFR
+657 
-666 AGIIAYLLEGRQETE
+666 AYLLEGRQETE
-681 RAIKFARWYAER
+681 RAIQFAIWYAER
-693 CLHYQLQLYGD
+693 CLHYQLQIYGD

-709 HNGPSP
+709 NNGKLSS
-715 QASKGNVRYLDA
+715 QASKGNIRYFDA
-727 LPREFTKEDLVTLRL
+727 LPKEFTKEDLVNFRL

-753 TWRWVKEGKIEKID
+753 ICRWVKEGLVVKIG
-767 TNLWRKIG
+767 TNLWRKTTKMLNYAEEK

>member
-1 MIALSHSFSGK
+1 
-12 PRQASMAAYRQLL
+12 MAAYRQLL

-30 EEILQDVKQNKTLD
+30 EEILQDVKQNKNLD

-52 LPLAA
+52 LPLAEC
-57 SFKNGTRKAEDAVP
+57 FTGGTRKAEDAQP
-71 SGLFFLDIDEKGLTE
+71 SGFFFLDIDEKGLTE
-86 ALWNKVREERLIQE
+86 TLWQKVQDENLIEE
-100 FRIVYFAES
+100 FRIAYFAES

-120 TPGLSIEE
+120 TPGKSIEE
-128 NIQRLASRLGVSY
+128 DIQRLASRLGVSY

-158 YVRLLDPVVFEPL
+158 YVKLLDPVVFEPL
-171 TEEQRQLYSASRMIA
+171 TEEQKKMYAMEQVESNLSPLTSCPSP
-186 QKEEDLNAL
+186 LN
-195 AQNALVQNA
+195 
-204 LVQNELVQNAL
+204 
-215 VQTTPTPPNLGG
+215 
-227 EEDTPAAE
+227 
-235 SAPTVVMVSPPE
+235 
-247 LGGARGGLNNSH
+247 
-259 SCTYKDIPYSQ
+259 YKGIPYEN

-292 ALYTMSRYLRFI
+292 ALYTMSRYMRFI
-304 CDFDEQKLFAIIPH
+304 CDFDEQKLFAILPH
-318 WGLPEHEV
+318 WGLSDHEV
-326 ISTIKSAVAS
+326 LSTIKSAVS
-336 VRPTDM
+336 STRPAGI
-342 PSQMKE
+342 PSQMNE
-348 VLSSLGAAMEVETEK
+348 VLSSLGAAIEAGTETVDDSMVAPVE
-363 AEDSPIP
+363 A
-370 TVGNE
+370 E
-375 LPGILQDLADH
+375 LPGILQDLSDH
-386 APGEFKEATLIAAMP
+386 APEEFREATLVAAMP

-411 ARYNDGKINSASF
+411 AKYRDGKLNSPSF

-440 DEFALLMDPIIKQDE
+440 AEFELLMDPIIKQDE

-472 DVENPC
+472 EVENPC
-478 SQIRILEP
+478 SCIRIIEP

-595 KMPKFKPWTKDEEER
+595 KMPQFKAWSQEDEEK

-625 DLPLINKAL
+625 GLPLINKAI
-634 EEWDEEKR
+634 EEWDEGKR

-681 RAIKFARWYAER
+681 RAIKFAIWYAER
-693 CLHYQLQLYGD
+693 CLHYQLQIYGD

-709 HNGPSP
+709 HDNAVSP
-715 QASKGNVRYLDA
+715 QVSKGNIRYLDA
-727 LPREFTKEDLVTLRL
+727 LPKEFTKEDLVNLRL

-753 TWRWVKEGKIEKID
+753 ICRWVKEGLIIKIG
-767 TNLWRKIG
+767 TNLWQKVQ

>member
-1 MIALSHSFSGK
+1 MISVANSFSGK

-30 EEILQDVKQNKTLD
+30 EEILQDVKQNKNLD

-52 LPLAA
+52 LPLAECF
-57 SFKNGTRKAEDAVP
+57 SNGTRKAEDAVP

-86 ALWNKVREERLIQE
+86 QLWQKVQDENLIEE

-120 TPGLSIEE
+120 TPGISIEE
-128 NIQRLASRLGVSY
+128 DIQKLASRLGVSY

-158 YVRLLDPVVFEPL
+158 YVKLLDPIVFEASPNPL
-171 TEEQRQLYSASRMIA
+171 
-186 QKEEDLNAL
+186 QKEGANKEADHPLLLEGA
-195 AQNALVQNA
+195 
-204 LVQNELVQNAL
+204 
-215 VQTTPTPPNLGG
+215 GG
-227 EEDTPAAE
+227 G
-235 SAPTVVMVSPPE
+235 S
-247 LGGARGGLNNSH
+247 
-259 SCTYKDIPYSQ
+259 YKDIPYEK

-280 YGDAPAEGERNT
+280 YGDAPAEGERNM
-292 ALYTMSRYLRFI
+292 ALYTMSRYMRFI
-304 CDFDEQKLFAIIPH
+304 CDFDEQKLFVVLPH
-318 WGLPEHEV
+318 WGLSDHEAF
-326 ISTIKSAVAS
+326 STIKSAVGS
-336 VRPTDM
+336 TRPAGI
-342 PSQMKE
+342 PSQMNE
-348 VLSSLGAAMEVETEK
+348 VLSTLGAAIEAGTETTD
-363 AEDSPIP
+363 DSLITP
-370 TVGNE
+370 VDAE
-375 LPGILQDLADH
+375 LPGILQDLSDH
-386 APGEFKEATLIAAMP
+386 APEEFREATLMAAMP

-411 ARYNDGKINSASF
+411 AKYRDGKLNSASF

-440 DEFALLMDPIIKQDE
+440 SEFELLMDPIIKQDE

-478 SQIRILEP
+478 SQIRIIEP

-595 KMPKFKPWTKDEEER
+595 KMPQFKAWSQEDEEK

-625 DLPLINKAL
+625 DLPLINKAI
-634 EEWDEEKR
+634 EEWDEGKR
-642 QEYLQTLRYSLDVLR
+642 QEYLQTLRYSLDVFR

-681 RAIKFARWYAER
+681 RAIKFAVWYAER
-693 CLHYQLQLYGD
+693 CFQYQLQIYGN
-704 KIDAL
+704 KVDAL
-709 HNGPSP
+709 HDGALSP
-715 QASKGNVRYLDA
+715 QASKGNIRYLDL
-727 LPREFTKEDLVTLRL
+727 LPKEFTKEDLVNLRL
-742 ANNESPVVKTI
+742 ANHESPVVKTI
-753 TWRWVKEGKIEKID
+753 IYRWVKEDLIKKID
-767 TNLWRKIG
+767 SNLWQKLPS

>member
-1 MIALSHSFSGK
+1 
-12 PRQASMAAYRQLL
+12 MAAYRQLL

-30 EEILQDVKQNKTLD
+30 EEILQDVKQNKNLN

-86 ALWNKVREERLIQE
+86 ALWNKVREEDIIQE

-128 NIQRLASRLGVSY
+128 DIQKLASRLGVSY

-158 YVRLLDPVVFEPL
+158 YVRLLDPVVFEENRGEWLEVRGKRIDSHHSPL
-171 TEEQRQLYSASRMIA
+171 
-186 QKEEDLNAL
+186 N
-195 AQNALVQNA
+195 
-204 LVQNELVQNAL
+204 
-215 VQTTPTPPNLGG
+215 
-227 EEDTPAAE
+227 
-235 SAPTVVMVSPPE
+235 
-247 LGGARGGLNNSH
+247 
-259 SCTYKDIPYSQ
+259 YKDIPYSQ

-304 CDFDEQKLFAIIPH
+304 CDFDEQKLFAILPH
-318 WGLPEHEV
+318 WGLPDHEV

-370 TVGNE
+370 TVDNE

-386 APGEFKEATLIAAMP
+386 APEEFKEATLIAAMP

-472 DVENPC
+472 EVENPC

-515 LKNNKGGAWTE
+515 QKNNKGGAWTE

-727 LPREFTKEDLVTLRL
+727 LPREFTKEDLVALRL

>member
-1 MIALSHSFSGK
+1 MISIAKSFSGK

-30 EEILQDVKQNKTLD
+30 EEILQDVKQNKNLS

-57 SFKNGTRKAEDAVP
+57 SFNNGTRKADEAVP

-86 ALWNKVREERLIQE
+86 QLWNKVREENLIE
-100 FRIVYFAES
+100 AFRIVYFAES

-128 NIQRLASRLGVSY
+128 DIQRLASRLGVGY

-158 YVRLLDPVVFEPL
+158 YVKLLDTSIF
-171 TEEQRQLYSASRMIA
+171 TAS
-186 QKEEDLNAL
+186 
-195 AQNALVQNA
+195 
-204 LVQNELVQNAL
+204 
-215 VQTTPTPPNLGG
+215 PTPLREEGAVELTAEGAGG
-227 EEDTPAAE
+227 EA
-235 SAPTVVMVSPPE
+235 SSF
-247 LGGARGGLNNSH
+247 RG
-259 SCTYKDIPYSQ
+259 IPYPQ

-304 CDFDEQKLFAIIPH
+304 CDFDEQKLFAILPH
-318 WGLPEHEV
+318 WGLADHEV
-326 ISTIKSAVAS
+326 LSTIKSAVGS
-336 VRPTDM
+336 VRPANM
-342 PSQMKE
+342 PSQMQE
-348 VLSSLGAAMEVETEK
+348 VLASLGAAMEVEAEK
-363 AEDSPIP
+363 EEESPVAP
-370 TVGNE
+370 VNDE
-375 LPGILQDLADH
+375 LPPLLQELSDH
-386 APGEFKEATLIAAMP
+386 APEEFREATLMAAMP

-411 ARYNDGKINSASF
+411 AKYRDGKLNSPSF

-440 DEFALLMDPIIKQDE
+440 SEFELLMDPIIKQDE
-455 VEWQKEIAYSLA
+455 VEWQKEVAYSLG
-467 KKDGQ
+467 KKDGKE
-472 DVENPC
+472 VENPC
-478 SQIRILEP
+478 AQIRIIEP
-486 NIGVSAFLERALYAK
+486 NIGVSAFLERAIYAK

-595 KMPKFKPWTKDEEER
+595 RMPEFKEWTKDEEER

-625 DLPLINKAL
+625 SLPLINKAI
-634 EEWDEEKR
+634 EEWDEGKR

-666 AGIIAYLLEGRQETE
+666 AGIVAYLLEGRQETE
-681 RAIKFARWYAER
+681 RAVKFALWYAER

-704 KIDAL
+704 KLDAL
-709 HNGPSP
+709 HNSTLSP
-715 QASKGNVRYLDA
+715 QASRGNVRYLDA
-727 LPREFTKEDLVTLRL
+727 LPKEFTKEDLVGLRL
-742 ANNESPVVKTI
+742 ASNESPMVRTI
-753 TWRWVKEGKIEKID
+753 IYRWVKEGKVVK
-767 TNLWRKIG
+767 TGANLWQKCC

>member
-1 MIALSHSFSGK
+1 
-12 PRQASMAAYRQLL
+12 MAAYRQLL

-30 EEILQDVKQNKTLD
+30 EEILQDVKQNKNLS

-52 LPLAA
+52 LPLAE
-57 SFKNGTRKAEDAVP
+57 SFTNGTRKAEDAVP

-86 ALWNKVREERLIQE
+86 ELWGKVWDENLIEEC
-100 FRIVYFAES
+100 RIVYFAES

-120 TPGLSIEE
+120 TPGLTIEE
-128 NIQRLASRLGVSY
+128 DIQKLASRLGVSY

-158 YVRLLDPVVFEPL
+158 YVKLLDPAIFEPL
-171 TEEQRQLYSASRMIA
+171 SEEQKKLYEVSL
-186 QKEEDLNAL
+186 D
-195 AQNALVQNA
+195 
-204 LVQNELVQNAL
+204 
-215 VQTTPTPPNLGG
+215 
-227 EEDTPAAE
+227 
-235 SAPTVVMVSPPE
+235 SAPTEVVNQTEPSEVSE
-247 LGGARGGLNNSH
+247 SQN
-259 SCTYKDIPYSQ
+259 YKGIPYEK

-292 ALYTMSRYLRFI
+292 ALYTMARYMRFI
-304 CDFDEQKLFAIIPH
+304 CDFNEQKLFQILPH
-318 WGLPEHEV
+318 WGLADHEV
-326 ISTIKSAVAS
+326 MSTIKSAVGS
-336 VRPTDM
+336 TRPSDI

-348 VLSSLGAAMEVETEK
+348 VLSFLGASTEGGD
-363 AEDSPIP
+363 EDSDESLCAP
-370 TVGNE
+370 VEKE
-375 LPGILQDLADH
+375 LPGILQDLSDH
-386 APGEFKEATLIAAMP
+386 APEEFREATLMAAMP
-401 MLGTLATGIR
+401 MLGTLATSIR
-411 ARYNDGKINSASF
+411 AKYRDGKLNSPSF

-440 DEFALLMDPIIKQDE
+440 NEFELLMDPIIKQDE

-467 KKDGQ
+467 KKNGEEA
-472 DVENPC
+472 ENPC
-478 SQIRILEP
+478 SQIRIIEP

-582 RVTPVVLPDMVGA
+582 RVTPVQLPDMTGA
-595 KMPKFKPWTKDEEER
+595 KMPHFKEWSKEEEEK

-625 DLPLINKAL
+625 DLPLINKAI
-634 EEWDEEKR
+634 EEWDESKR

-666 AGIIAYLLEGRQETE
+666 AGIIAYLLEGRKETE
-681 RAIKFARWYAER
+681 RAIKFAVWYAER
-693 CLHYQLQLYGD
+693 CLHYQLLIYGD

-709 HNGPSP
+709 HNGALINNAPKS
-715 QASKGNVRYLDA
+715 NMRYLDA
-727 LPREFTKEDLVTLRL
+727 LPKEFTKEDLVNLRL
-742 ANNESPVVKTI
+742 ANGESAVVKTI
-753 TWRWVKEGKIEKID
+753 IYRWVKENKIEKIGA
-767 TNLWRKIG
+767 NLWQKRLV

>member
-1 MIALSHSFSGK
+1 MISKKFSGK
-12 PRQASMAAYRQLL
+12 PRKASMAAYRQLL

-30 EEILQDVKQNKTLD
+30 EDILQDVKQNKNLD

-52 LPLAA
+52 LPLAE
-57 SFKNGTRKAEDAVP
+57 SFTNGTRKADDAQP

-86 ALWNKVREERLIQE
+86 ELWGKVWEQNLIEE

-120 TPGLSIEE
+120 TPGASIEE
-128 NIQRLASRLGVSY
+128 DIQKLASRLGVSY

-158 YVRLLDPVVFEPL
+158 YVKLIDPAIFEPL
-171 TEEQRQLYSASRMIA
+171 TEEQKKGFLPLSRGSR
-186 QKEEDLNAL
+186 
-195 AQNALVQNA
+195 
-204 LVQNELVQNAL
+204 
-215 VQTTPTPPNLGG
+215 PSCSGG
-227 EEDTPAAE
+227 ESSEEISCSGGE
-235 SAPTVVMVSPPE
+235 S
-247 LGGARGGLNNSH
+247 
-259 SCTYKDIPYSQ
+259 YKGIAYEK

-292 ALYTMSRYLRFI
+292 ALYTMTRYMRFI
-304 CDFDEQKLFAIIPH
+304 CDFNEQKLFAILPH
-318 WGLPEHEV
+318 WGLADHEV
-326 ISTIKSAVAS
+326 MSTIKSAVGS
-336 VRPTDM
+336 TRPSDI

-348 VLSSLGAAMEVETEK
+348 VLSFLGASMESGD
-363 AEDSPIP
+363 EDSDESLCAP
-370 TVGNE
+370 VEKE

-386 APGEFKEATLIAAMP
+386 SPEEFKEATLMAAMP
-401 MLGTLATGIR
+401 MLGTLATSIR
-411 ARYNDGKINSASF
+411 AKYRDGKLNSPSF

-440 DEFALLMDPIIKQDE
+440 NEFELLMDPIIKQDE
-455 VEWQKEIAYSLA
+455 VEWQKEIEYSLA

-472 DVENPC
+472 EVENPC
-478 SQIRILEP
+478 SQIRIIEP

-582 RVTPVVLPDMVGA
+582 RVTPVVLPDMTGA
-595 KMPKFKPWTKDEEER
+595 KMPHFKEWTKDEEEK

-625 DLPLINKAL
+625 DLPLINKAI
-634 EEWDEEKR
+634 EEWDESKR

-666 AGIIAYLLEGRQETE
+666 AGIIAYLLEGRKETE
-681 RAIKFARWYAER
+681 RAIKFALWYAER
-693 CLHYQLQLYGD
+693 CLHYQLLIYGD

-709 HNGPSP
+709 HNGAICP
-715 QASKGNVRYLDA
+715 QASKGNIRYLDA
-727 LPREFTKEDLVTLRL
+727 LPKEFTKEDLVNLRL
-742 ANNESPVVKTI
+742 ANNESAVVKTI
-753 TWRWVKEGKIEKID
+753 ICRWGKEEKIKKIGP
-767 TNLWRKIG
+767 NLWQKCPL

>member
-1 MIALSHSFSGK
+1 
-12 PRQASMAAYRQLL
+12 MAAYRQLL

-30 EEILQDVKQNKTLD
+30 EEILTDVKQNNNLD
-44 RKKELPVW
+44 RKKSLPVW
-52 LPLAA
+52 LPLAEC
-57 SFKNGTRKAEDAVP
+57 FINGTRKAEDAQP
-71 SGLFFLDIDEKGLTE
+71 SGLYFLDIDEKGLTE
-86 ALWNKVREERLIQE
+86 QLWNKVREENLIAE

-128 NIQRLASRLGVSY
+128 DIQKLASRLGVSY

-158 YVRLLDPVVFEPL
+158 YVKLLDPIVFEPL
-171 TEEQRQLYSASRMIA
+171 TEEQHELYG
-186 QKEEDLNAL
+186 
-195 AQNALVQNA
+195 V
-204 LVQNELVQNAL
+204 
-215 VQTTPTPPNLGG
+215 PTPIINKV
-227 EEDTPAAE
+227 EETE
-235 SAPTVVMVSPPE
+235 VETTHLSPLTSNPSP
-247 LGGARGGLNNSH
+247 LN
-259 SCTYKDIPYSQ
+259 YKGIPYEK

-304 CDFDEQKLFAIIPH
+304 CDFDEQKLFQILPH
-318 WGLPEHEV
+318 WGLSDHEV
-326 ISTIKSAVAS
+326 MSTIKSAVSS

-348 VLSSLGAAMEVETEK
+348 VLTSLGAAQ
-363 AEDSPIP
+363 EDSSEIGDDSFVTP
-370 TVGNE
+370 VSNE
-375 LPGILQDLADH
+375 LPGILQDLSDH
-386 APGEFKEATLIAAMP
+386 APEEFKEATLMAAMP

-411 ARYNDGKINSASF
+411 AKYRDGVLNSASF

-440 DEFALLMDPIIKQDE
+440 KEMALLMDPIIKQDE

-467 KKDGQ
+467 QNSGQ
-472 DVENPC
+472 EVENPC
-478 SQIRILEP
+478 SNIRIIEP
-486 NIGVSAFLERALYAK
+486 TIGVTAFLERALYAK

-546 KDSFSGKVTLYYNMV
+546 KDSISGKVTLYYNMV

-582 RVTPVVLPDMVGA
+582 RVTPVQLPDMIGA
-595 KMPKFKPWTKDEEER
+595 SMPRFKVWTKDEEEN

-625 DLPLINKAL
+625 DLPLINKAI
-634 EEWDEEKR
+634 EAWDESKR
-642 QEYLQTLRYSLDVLR
+642 EEYLQTLRPSIDVLR
-657 RRAALNGFR
+657 RRSALNGFR

-681 RAIKFARWYAER
+681 RAIRFAVWYAER
-693 CLHYQLQLYGD
+693 CLHYQLQIYGD

-709 HNGPSP
+709 YHGM
-715 QASKGNVRYLDA
+715 QGTKASKSNIRYLDT
-727 LPREFTKEDLVTLRL
+727 LPKEFTKEDLVALRL
-742 ANNESPVVKTI
+742 ANGDSPVVKTVI
-753 TWRWVKEGKIEKID
+753 CRWVKEGKVEKIG
-767 TNLWRKIG
+767 TNLWQKNC

>member
-1 MIALSHSFSGK
+1 MTFAAVMISISKSFSGK
-12 PRQASMAAYRQLL
+12 PRKASMAAYRQLL
-25 AENHV
+25 AKNHV
-30 EEILQDVKQNKTLD
+30 NEILLDVKQNKNLD

-52 LPLAA
+52 LPLAQC
-57 SFKNGTRKAEDAVP
+57 FTGGTRKAEDAVP

-86 ALWNKVREERLIQE
+86 QLWQKVQDENLIEEY
-100 FRIVYFAES
+100 RIVYFAES

-120 TPGLSIEE
+120 TLGSTIEE
-128 NIQRLASRLGVSY
+128 DIQKLASRLGVSY

-158 YVRLLDPVVFEPL
+158 YVKLLDPVVFEESEW
-171 TEEQRQLYSASRMIA
+171 EEVAENHVDKAMIQA
-186 QKEEDLNAL
+186 EPESSSLN
-195 AQNALVQNA
+195 
-204 LVQNELVQNAL
+204 
-215 VQTTPTPPNLGG
+215 PTP
-227 EEDTPAAE
+227 
-235 SAPTVVMVSPPE
+235 SP
-247 LGGARGGLNNSH
+247 LN
-259 SCTYKDIPYSQ
+259 YKGIPYEN
-270 IVQALLWKLG
+270 IVQALLFKLG
-280 YGDAPAEGERNT
+280 YGDAPVEGERNM

-304 CDFDEQKLFAIIPH
+304 CDFDEQRLFAILPH
-318 WGLPEHEV
+318 WGLSDHEV
-326 ISTIKSAVAS
+326 LSTIKSAVGS
-336 VRPTDM
+336 TRPVGI
-342 PSQMKE
+342 PSMMNE
-348 VLSSLGAAMEVETEK
+348 VLSSLGAAIETGTETVDDSMVSPVE
-363 AEDSPIP
+363 A
-370 TVGNE
+370 E
-375 LPGILQDLADH
+375 LPGILQDLSDH
-386 APGEFKEATLIAAMP
+386 APEEFREATLMAAMP

-411 ARYNDGKINSASF
+411 AKYRDGKLNSPSF

-440 DEFALLMDPIIKQDE
+440 NEFELLMDPIIKQDE
-455 VEWQKEIAYSLA
+455 VEWQKEIEYSLA

-472 DVENPC
+472 EVENPC
-478 SQIRILEP
+478 AQIRIIEP

-595 KMPKFKPWTKDEEER
+595 KMPEFKMWTKEEEEK

-625 DLPLINKAL
+625 ELPLINKAI
-634 EEWDEEKR
+634 EEWDEGKR

-666 AGIIAYLLEGRQETE
+666 AGILAYLLEGRQETE
-681 RAIKFARWYAER
+681 RAIKFAVWYAER
-693 CLHYQLQLYGD
+693 CLHYQLQLYGT

-709 HNGPSP
+709 HDNAVSP
-715 QASKGNVRYLDA
+715 QTSRGNIRYLDA
-727 LPREFTKEDLVTLRL
+727 LPKEFTKEDLVNLRL

-753 TWRWVKEGKIEKID
+753 IYRWCKECKIEKIGA
-767 TNLWRKIG
+767 NLWQKSL

>member
-1 MIALSHSFSGK
+1 
-12 PRQASMAAYRQLL
+12 MAAYRQLL

-30 EEILQDVKQNKTLD
+30 EEILQDVKQNKNLS

-52 LPLAA
+52 LPLAE
-57 SFKNGTRKAEDAVP
+57 SFTNGTRKAEDAVP

-86 ALWNKVREERLIQE
+86 ELWGKVWDENLIEEC
-100 FRIVYFAES
+100 RIVYFAES

-120 TPGLSIEE
+120 TPGLTIEE
-128 NIQRLASRLGVSY
+128 DIQKLASRLGVSY

-158 YVRLLDPVVFEPL
+158 YVKLLDPAIFEPL
-171 TEEQRQLYSASRMIA
+171 SEEQKKLYEVSL
-186 QKEEDLNAL
+186 D
-195 AQNALVQNA
+195 
-204 LVQNELVQNAL
+204 
-215 VQTTPTPPNLGG
+215 
-227 EEDTPAAE
+227 
-235 SAPTVVMVSPPE
+235 SAPTEVVNQTEPSEVSE
-247 LGGARGGLNNSH
+247 SQN
-259 SCTYKDIPYSQ
+259 YKGIAYEK

-292 ALYTMSRYLRFI
+292 ALYTMTRYMRFI
-304 CDFDEQKLFAIIPH
+304 CDFNEQKLFQILPH
-318 WGLPEHEV
+318 WGLADHEV
-326 ISTIKSAVAS
+326 MSTIKSAIGS
-336 VRPTDM
+336 TRPSDI

-348 VLSSLGAAMEVETEK
+348 VFSFLGASTEGGD
-363 AEDSPIP
+363 EDSDESLCAP
-370 TVGNE
+370 VEKE
-375 LPGILQDLADH
+375 LPGILQDLSDH
-386 APGEFKEATLIAAMP
+386 APEEFREATLMAAMP
-401 MLGTLATGIR
+401 MLGTLATSVR
-411 ARYNDGKINSASF
+411 AKYRDGKLNSPSF

-440 DEFALLMDPIIKQDE
+440 NEFELLMDPIIKQDE

-467 KKDGQ
+467 KKNGEEA
-472 DVENPC
+472 ENPC
-478 SQIRILEP
+478 SQIRIIEP

-515 LKNNKGGAWTE
+515 QKNNKGGAWTE

-582 RVTPVVLPDMVGA
+582 RVTPVQLPDMTGA
-595 KMPKFKPWTKDEEER
+595 KMPHFKEWSKEEEEK

-625 DLPLINKAL
+625 DLPLINKAI
-634 EEWDEEKR
+634 EEWDESKR

-666 AGIIAYLLEGRQETE
+666 AGIIAYLLEGRKETE
-681 RAIKFARWYAER
+681 RAIKFAVWYAER
-693 CLHYQLQLYGD
+693 CLHYQLLIYGD

-709 HNGPSP
+709 HNGAIINNAPKS
-715 QASKGNVRYLDA
+715 NMRYLDA
-727 LPREFTKEDLVTLRL
+727 LPKEFTKEDLVNLRL
-742 ANNESPVVKTI
+742 ANGESAVVKTI
-753 TWRWVKEGKIEKID
+753 IYRWVKENKIEKIGA
-767 TNLWRKIG
+767 NLWQKRLV

>member
-1 MIALSHSFSGK
+1 
-12 PRQASMAAYRQLL
+12 MAAYRQLL

-30 EEILQDVKQNKTLD
+30 EEILQDVKQNKNLD

-52 LPLAA
+52 LPLAEC
-57 SFKNGTRKAEDAVP
+57 FNNGTRKAEDAVP

-86 ALWNKVREERLIQE
+86 QLWQKVQDENLIEE

-120 TPGLSIEE
+120 TPGISIEE
-128 NIQRLASRLGVSY
+128 DIQKLASRLGVSY

-158 YVRLLDPVVFEPL
+158 YVKLLDPVVFEASPNPL
-171 TEEQRQLYSASRMIA
+171 
-186 QKEEDLNAL
+186 QKEGANKEADLPLLLEGA
-195 AQNALVQNA
+195 
-204 LVQNELVQNAL
+204 
-215 VQTTPTPPNLGG
+215 GG
-227 EEDTPAAE
+227 G
-235 SAPTVVMVSPPE
+235 S
-247 LGGARGGLNNSH
+247 
-259 SCTYKDIPYSQ
+259 YKDIPYEN

-280 YGDAPAEGERNT
+280 YGDAPAEGERNM
-292 ALYTMSRYLRFI
+292 ALYTMSRYMRFI
-304 CDFDEQKLFAIIPH
+304 CDFDEQKLFVVLPH
-318 WGLPEHEV
+318 WGLSDHEAF
-326 ISTIKSAVAS
+326 STIKSAVGS
-336 VRPTDM
+336 TRPAGI
-342 PSQMKE
+342 PSQMNE
-348 VLSSLGAAMEVETEK
+348 VLSTLGAAIEAGTETTD
-363 AEDSPIP
+363 DSLITP
-370 TVGNE
+370 VDAE
-375 LPGILQDLADH
+375 LPGILQDLSDH
-386 APGEFKEATLIAAMP
+386 APEEFREATLMAAMP

-411 ARYNDGKINSASF
+411 AKYRDGKLNSASF

-440 DEFALLMDPIIKQDE
+440 SEFELLMDPIIKQDE

-478 SQIRILEP
+478 SQIRIIEP

-595 KMPKFKPWTKDEEER
+595 KMPQFKAWSQEDEEK

-625 DLPLINKAL
+625 DLPLINKAI
-634 EEWDEEKR
+634 EEWDEGKR
-642 QEYLQTLRYSLDVLR
+642 QEYLQTLRYSLDVFR

-681 RAIKFARWYAER
+681 RAIKFAIWYAER
-693 CLHYQLQLYGD
+693 CLHYQLQIYGD

-709 HNGPSP
+709 HNGTLST
-715 QASKGNVRYLDA
+715 QASKGNIRYLDA
-727 LPREFTKEDLVTLRL
+727 LPKEFTKEDLVNLRL

-753 TWRWVKEGKIEKID
+753 IYRWVKENLIVKIN
-767 TNLWRKIG
+767 TNLWQKIQ